1 MRPISR
7 TVLVLVA
14 TATLLASGAQATTIT
29 IVNTQD
35 GPTEGFNDPTPVAP
49 IGGNSGTTLGQQ
61 RLNSFQY
68 AANLWAAILPSNVTI
83 RVAAKFDPQTC
94 SATSGVLGS
103 ASPVQVFEDFPG
115 ALVPNTWFHVALA
128 NKLAGVD
135 LSASDDISTT
145 FNSDVDNQTCL
156 GATDWYYGFDGNEGT
171 DIDLVSVVLH
181 ELGHGLGFGTLVT
194 LSTGALF
201 GGLHDQYMRHLHDNT
216 VNLPWTSMT
225 NTQRRN
231 SAINPQNVVWKGTTT
246 TAAAPMILGAKP
258 ILRVN
263 APASIAGDKV
273 IGLAQ
278 FGPDIATVNVSGNVV
293 LANDGVDPNA
303 DACSPI
309 MNSVAGKIALIERGT
324 CTFVSKVLTAQ
335 MSGAIGV
342 VIYNNVPG
350 APIVM
355 GGSDPSIT
363 IPSVMISDVD
373 GAAMVAELMAAVT
386 VNVSIAT
393 DPNQLAGTDPLGR
406 AYIYTPNPLVSGS
419 SVSHWD
425 TSHFPNSLME
435 PSINSDITQTTD
447 LTRYMFQDI
456 GWFTGATDV
465 TRGPAVTRLYPATP
479 NPFNPNT
486 AIKFEIATAGQVKL
500 EVFDVQGRHVAG
512 LYHGTLQAGPHVM
525 VWNGRGASGDVLPSG
540 VYVAR
545 LVAGATTS
553 TQRLVLL
560 K

>member
-1 MRPISR
+1 MRHISR
-7 TVLVLVA
+7 AVFALVIA
-14 TATLLASGAQATTIT
+14 IALLASSAHATTIT

-35 GPTEGFNDPTPVAP
+35 GPTEGFNDPTAAAP
-49 IGGNSGTTLGQQ
+49 IGGNAGVTLGQQ
-61 RLNSFQY
+61 RLNVFQY

-103 ASPVQVFEDFPG
+103 AGPVAVFEDFAG

-128 NKLAGVD
+128 NKLANVD

-171 DIDLVSVVLH
+171 DIDLTSVVLH
-181 ELGHGLGFGTLVT
+181 ELGHGLGFSTLVN
-194 LSTGALF
+194 SSGVLF
-201 GGLHDQYMRHLHDNT
+201 MGLHDQYMRHLYDNT

-225 NTQRRN
+225 SGQRLTSSR
-231 SAINPQNVVWKGTTT
+231 NPQNVVWTGSTV
-246 TAAAPMILGAKP
+246 TAAAPMQLGAKP

-263 APASIAGDKV
+263 APASIAGDMA
-273 IGLAQ
+273 IGLAA
-278 FGPDIATVNVSGNVV
+278 FGPDISTVNVSGNVV
-293 LANDGVDPNA
+293 LANDNVDPNA
-303 DACSPI
+303 DVCSPI
-309 MNSVAGKIALIERGT
+309 MNSVGGKVALIERGT
-324 CTFVSKVLTAQ
+324 CTFASKVLLAQ
-335 MSGAIGV
+335 MSGALAA
-342 VIYNNVPG
+342 VIYNNVSG
-350 APIVM
+350 APVTM
-355 GGSDPSIT
+355 GGADPSIT
-363 IPSVMISDVD
+363 IPAVMISDVD
-373 GAAMVAELMAAVT
+373 GAAIIAELTAMVT

-393 DPNQLAGTDPLGR
+393 DPTQLAGTDALGR
-406 AYIYTPNPLVSGS
+406 ALIYTPNPLQSGS

-425 TSHFPNSLME
+425 TSHFPNTLME
-435 PSINSDITQTTD
+435 PAINSNITQTTD

-456 GWFTGATDV
+456 GWFHGATDV
-465 TRGPAVTRLYPATP
+465 AHGPAVTRLYPATP

-486 AIKFEIATAGQVKL
+486 AIKFEIATAGKGKL
-500 EVFDVQGRHVAG
+500 EVYDVQGRHVVS
-512 LYHGTLQAGPHVM
+512 LYEGTLEAGPHVM

-545 LVAGATTS
+545 LVAGGTTS